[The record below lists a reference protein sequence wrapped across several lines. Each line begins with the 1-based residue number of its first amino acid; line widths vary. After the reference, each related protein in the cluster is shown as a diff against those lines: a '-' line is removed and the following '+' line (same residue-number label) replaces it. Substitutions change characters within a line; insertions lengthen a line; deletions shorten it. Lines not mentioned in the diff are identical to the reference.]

1 MRSNVTLMQPRAVR
15 PAPEPLALYLRA
27 GRNDHLDL
35 MNLLAAGDT
44 GCFGVIFEATQH
56 ERHKELKEQV
66 LAHRLDAILDT
77 KAMQLA
83 LPGGY
88 TPSVAKL
95 PWANKERMHTPADF
109 QGLAGRRLVASIGDF
124 VITNGYT
131 EVMAPTHLLRE
142 FDDAWLAIDVETARL
157 LRDYLDQNGGRD
169 IPLIYPLAISYE
181 ILRTPHMRAHVIN
194 ALINVKADAIWLKVD
209 GFNGVHATPTAV
221 KNFIE
226 AAGDFHQLG
235 RKLVA
240 DCVGGK
246 VGLALMAF
254 GAVGGIAHGIGLLEK
269 FSSDHLRSIKPGQ
282 AFAPTTGVYFPGID
296 VMLTQKEAE
305 LLFGAGPQAKAAFA
319 CRDTHCCKRGI
330 KDMTESPKRHF
341 VVQRM
346 QQVAQL
352 SQFPETIRA
361 HRFLELHMRPTTDRA
376 LQAASQAVGDEALAK
391 KLQKNRKRLDAMR
404 VALGKQ
410 LEKSPPHSYAAVP
423 ETRAAR
429 EARSKR

>member
-1 MRSNVTLMQPRAVR
+1 MRSNVTHMQPRAVR

-35 MNLLAAGDT
+35 MNLLAAGDNS
-44 GCFGVIFEATQH
+44 CFGVVIEATQH
-56 ERHKELKEQV
+56 ERHRELKEQV

-95 PWANKERMHTPADF
+95 PWANKEHMHTPADF
-109 QGLAGRRLVASIGDF
+109 QGLAGRRLIASIGDF
-124 VITNGYT
+124 VIKHGYT

-142 FDDAWLAIDVETARL
+142 FDDAWLAIDAEAARW

-181 ILRTPHMRAHVIN
+181 ILRTPHMRARVIN
-194 ALINVKADAIWLKVD
+194 ALINVKADAFWLKVD
-209 GFNGVHATPTAV
+209 GFNGSHATPTAV

-240 DCVGGK
+240 DCVGGT

-269 FSSDHLRSIKPGQ
+269 FSSNHLRSINSGP
-282 AFAPTTGVYFPGID
+282 AFTPTTGVYFPGID
-296 VMLTQKEAE
+296 AMLTQKEAE
-305 LLFGAGPQAKAAFA
+305 LLFGAGSQAKAAFA

-361 HRFLELHMRPTTDRA
+361 HRFLELNMRPTTDRA
-376 LQAASQAVGDEALAK
+376 LQAASQAIGDEALAK

-404 VALGKQ
+404 VALGRQ

-429 EARSKR
+429 ETRINR